1 VERHEQ
7 LHTAGRLVGMA
18 AQKEAAMGSGD
29 ERRLREVVM
38 EVTAQAGYDLEELAI
53 RSAGRRSVVRVVIDA
68 DAGVTLD
75 AAADVSRAIS
85 QRLDESGAED
95 PTGSAPYTLEVT
107 SPGIGRPMTAPR
119 HFRRARTRLV
129 SLVTADG
136 RAVSGHVLG
145 VTDDAVQ
152 LVLSGRKGISQL
164 EVPFADISRAKVEV
178 EFSPPAA
185 AVLAVLG
192 VEAAVEPDEVDEDAF
207 GEEFDDELD
216 DEAGADDAGVS
227 ATSTGEVTG

>member
-1 VERHEQ
+1 
-7 LHTAGRLVGMA
+7 
-18 AQKEAAMGSGD
+18 
-29 ERRLREVVM
+29 
-38 EVTAQAGYDLEELAI
+38 
-53 RSAGRRSVVRVVIDA
+53 
-68 DAGVTLD
+68 
-75 AAADVSRAIS
+75 
-85 QRLDESGAED
+85 
-95 PTGSAPYTLEVT
+95 
-107 SPGIGRPMTAPR
+107 
-119 HFRRARTRLV
+119 
-129 SLVTADG
+129 
-136 RAVSGHVLG
+136 VLG

-192 VEAAVEPDEVDEDAF
+192 VEAAVEPDEVDEDAY